1 MQCRQDDALKDAIR
15 RTVVH
20 LAMAEKRCD
29 HAEEK
34 GAEERHGCRMAIVR
48 NWTVLS

>member
-1 MQCRQDDALKDAIR
+1 MQYRQDDALKDAIR